1 MEFSYNWDFNSI
13 LLNWDVLAYGLLVT
27 MQISAITLIAGLGLG
42 FILGLGRYSRLQIFR
57 LPSSVFVE
65 LFRNVPALVVIIWF
79 FFAFPIIIGLMIQAF
94 LAATLTLA
102 IVAAAFYA
110 EIFRAGINSIERG
123 QWESASAL
131 GMTRLELLRRVI
143 LPQAI
148 KRMIPAFLERTIE
161 LLKTTPLMA
170 AVAYSDLL
178 FQAMDIAQKTFRP
191 LEVLTV
197 VAGIYF
203 MMIYPTSLG
212 VRKLERKLAKSGES
226 TVH

>member
-1 MEFSYNWDFNSI
+1 MYEWDFSVIPRNI
-13 LLNWDVLAYGLLVT
+13 DLLLLGLYGTIKVFLTAFAIGLPFGLVLALLRLSRNKIVSL
-27 MQISAITLIAGLGLG
+27 SASL
-42 FILGLGRYSRLQIFR
+42 FIDFLRST
-57 LPSSVFVE
+57 
-65 LFRNVPALVVIIWF
+65 PALVLIFWF
-79 FFAFPIIIGLMIQAF
+79 FFAFPILIGLMVQAF

-110 EIFRAGINSIERG
+110 EIFRAGIASIERG
-123 QWESASAL
+123 QWESALAL
-131 GMTRLELLRRVI
+131 GMTYTALMRRII
-143 LPQAI
+143 LPQAV

-191 LEVLTV
+191 LEVLTA

-203 MMIYPTSLG
+203 LMIYPMSLG
-212 VRKLERKLAKSGES
+212 VRKLERHLAKSGES

>member
-1 MEFSYNWDFNSI
+1 MYEWDFSVIPMNIDMLIMGVYGTLKVFITAFVIGFPFGLILALLRLTRLKIISYPIGFFIDFLRSTPALI
-13 LLNWDVLAYGLLVT
+13 LL
-27 MQISAITLIAGLGLG
+27 
-42 FILGLGRYSRLQIFR
+42 F
-57 LPSSVFVE
+57 
-65 LFRNVPALVVIIWF
+65 WF
-79 FFAFPIIIGLMIQAF
+79 FFAFPIIIGLMVQAF

-131 GMTRLELLRRVI
+131 GMTHSALMRRVI
-143 LPQAI
+143 LPQAV

-170 AVAYSDLL
+170 AVAYADLL

-191 LEVLTV
+191 LEILTF

-203 MMIYPTSLG
+203 MMIYPISLG

>member
-1 MEFSYNWDFNSI
+1 MYEWDFSVIPMNADLLIMGLYGTIKVFVSAFVIGFPSGLILALMRLSRFKIISIPIGLFIDFLRSTPALI
-13 LLNWDVLAYGLLVT
+13 LL
-27 MQISAITLIAGLGLG
+27 
-42 FILGLGRYSRLQIFR
+42 F
-57 LPSSVFVE
+57 
-65 LFRNVPALVVIIWF
+65 WF

-170 AVAYSDLL
+170 AVAYRDLL

-203 MMIYPTSLG
+203 MMIFPTSLG